1 MERGPSRLKSSRTF
15 RSRKARPSISLSAM
29 KSIDHDLAGKS
40 RNQQFFRL
48 FASQMLAGFNL
59 RVNFRFPI
67 DPISPLMIPD
77 LSLHVA
83 QI

>member
-1 MERGPSRLKSSRTF
+1 MERSPSCLKSSRAF

-29 KSIDHDLAGKS
+29 KSIDHDLDGKS
-40 RNQQFFRL
+40 RNQRFFRL
-48 FASQMLAGFNL
+48 FASQMLAGFNP
-59 RVNFRFPI
+59 RVKSRFPI
-67 DPISPLMIPD
+67 DPINPLMIPD